1 MPSPR
6 LLGLNGLKLQFH
18 SVPCSL
24 EMVRVPLGAL
34 LPLGVLEV
42 EPEVA
47 PEVEPVEPVPE
58 GVDDPE
64 ELQAAATVASSTVAP
79 VRRMRLIGGVLLRR
93 LVRVTRVAASS
104 AASSPDVAFRRL
116 YVGRSSYG
124 SYGWDSCHISY
135 IVRTVS

>member
-1 MPSPR
+1 VMPSPR

-24 EMVRVPLGAL
+24 EMVSV
-34 LPLGVLEV
+34 PLGVLVLPLV

-47 PEVEPVEPVPE
+47 LEVEPALEPVVEVPE

-79 VRRMRLIGGVLLRR
+79 VRSMRLIGGCP
-93 LVRVTRVAASS
+93 SQE
-104 AASSPDVAFRRL
+104 DWC
-116 YVGRSSYG
+116 G
-124 SYGWDSCHISY
+124 
-135 IVRTVS
+135 